1 MNETSHSGRVWY
13 PYVRSEFKPRCL
25 HVQAWFLHECGL
37 CPPGIREYCGTDQC
51 GAIFSWT
58 KRLLR
63 PAFSDYAL
71 FSFLAF
77 FVFFQCT
84 VRYPS
89 NPLPP
94 SYMTHTSSR
103 IFWSFHTSYRVCLV
117 PAESGDSNSACS
129 AGAVAARRQNGVA
142 VPHTEGVGSRQCGA
156 MPAQG
161 GADLHGS

>member
-1 MNETSHSGRVWY
+1 VDASGTHTFARNSSHVVCMSKRAFCMSTDSAPQVFANTVVPTSTE
-13 PYVRSEFKPRCL
+13 PF
-25 HVQAWFLHECGL
+25 
-37 CPPGIREYCGTDQC
+37 
-51 GAIFSWT
+51 FSWT

>member
-1 MNETSHSGRVWY
+1 VDASGTHTFARNSSHVVCMSKRGFCMSADSAPQVFANTVVPTSAEPFFHGQNVY
-13 PYVRSEFKPRCL
+13 LGQRSPIMRF
-25 HVQAWFLHECGL
+25 FL
-37 CPPGIREYCGTDQC
+37 
-51 GAIFSWT
+51 F
-58 KRLLR
+58 LL
-63 PAFSDYAL
+63 
-71 FSFLAF
+71 F

-117 PAESGDSNSACS
+117 PAKSGDSSGACS

>member
-1 MNETSHSGRVWY
+1 VRTLPPRYSRILWY
-13 PYVRSEFKPRCL
+13 RPVRSHFFHGQNVYLGQRSPIMRF
-25 HVQAWFLHECGL
+25 FL
-37 CPPGIREYCGTDQC
+37 
-51 GAIFSWT
+51 F
-58 KRLLR
+58 LL
-63 PAFSDYAL
+63 
-71 FSFLAF
+71 F

-142 VPHTEGVGSRQCGA
+142 VPHRGRRLEAVRGNASARRCRFAWLLTLDNRSAVAVRAAAQRGLHISR
-156 MPAQG
+156 
-161 GADLHGS
+161 DL